1 MSPPPV
7 PRPCRAFLDDF
18 SAFVDGHVPPARR
31 AEIQAHVDCCQR
43 CLDHLTAYRR
53 GVTVLRS
60 IEADAPGDF
69 WERLERRIW
78 PEDALTVVNGGQAER
93 RSVGRW
99 PGPAVGL
106 AAAAVLAL
114 FVLLRGFGPEATSGT
129 LGPQRIQAS
138 VVMTVP
144 QVPDEVASQAL
155 ADGRDGQAAESA
167 SRSRRPRG
175 TAPVYPAATDPTDPA
190 AAALARVDSRATT
203 GFDSEIRRLRERVFE
218 RSLGRDRT
226 PTSLAMEGWMEKD
239 GWVEPVRLGGDWYRS
254 SLRRVPLVRPASAIM
269 PAPWNVDR
277 AVSLP

>member
-1 MSPPPV
+1 MSPSPV

-18 SAFVDGHVPPARR
+18 SAFVDGHVSPARR

-60 IEADAPGDF
+60 IEAGAPADF

-78 PEDALTVVNGGQAER
+78 PEDALTVVDGGRAQR
-93 RSVGRW
+93 QKVGRW

-114 FVLLRGFGPEATSGT
+114 FVFVRGFGPEATSRT
-129 LGPQRIQAS
+129 LGPQRVQAS

-144 QVPDEVASQAL
+144 EVPDE
-155 ADGRDGQAAESA
+155 SA
-167 SRSRRPRG
+167 SGTPAGRQDPAGSPSGVRSRSIAQTSP
-175 TAPVYPAATDPTDPA
+175 ASKEPVDPA
-190 AAALARVDSRATT
+190 EAALARVDSRAMT
-203 GFDSEIRRLRERVFE
+203 GFDREIRRLRERVFE
-218 RSLGRDRT
+218 GSLGRDRVSS
-226 PTSLAMEGWMEKD
+226 SLAMQGWIERE
-239 GWVEPVRLGGDWYRS
+239 GWVEPVRLGGDWSRTPV
-254 SLRRVPLVRPASAIM
+254 RRASLVRPASAIM
-269 PAPWNVDR
+269 PAPWNVDQ

>member
-1 MSPPPV
+1 MSPSAI

-18 SAFVDGHVPPARR
+18 SAFVDGHVSPARR

-60 IEADAPGDF
+60 MEASAPADF

-78 PEDALTVVNGGQAER
+78 PQDALTVVDGGQAAR

-99 PGPAVGL
+99 PVPAVGL

-114 FVLLRGFGPEATSGT
+114 FVFVRGFGPESASRT

-144 QVPDEVASQAL
+144 EVPDETASLERA
-155 ADGRDGQAAESA
+155 GERDRGASA
-167 SRSRRPRG
+167 SSSRSRIVEKEPDLRE
-175 TAPVYPAATDPTDPA
+175 PADPA
-190 AAALARVDSRATT
+190 EAALARVDSRATT
-203 GFDSEIRRLRERVFE
+203 GFDREVRRLRERVFDGG
-218 RSLGRDRT
+218 LGRDRMAS
-226 PTSLAMEGWMEKD
+226 SLAMEGWIEKD
-239 GWVEPVRLGGDWYRS
+239 GWVEPVRLGGDWSRS
-254 SLRRVPLVRPASAIM
+254 PVRRVPLVRPASAIM
-269 PAPWNVDR
+269 PAPWNVDQ

>member
-1 MSPPPV
+1 MNPPAV
-7 PRPCRAFLDDF
+7 PGPCRAFLDDF
-18 SAFVDGHVPPARR
+18 SAFVDGHVSPARR

-60 IEADAPGDF
+60 IEAGAPGDF

-78 PEDALTVVNGGQAER
+78 PEDGLAVVNGGGAER
-93 RSVGRW
+93 RRVGRW

-114 FVLLRGFGPEATSGT
+114 FVFVRGFGPDATPRA

-144 QVPDEVASQAL
+144 EVPDERGVLAL
-155 ADGRDGQAAESA
+155 ADARDQSA
-167 SRSRRPRG
+167 GDSSSRPRAVAETESEYG
-175 TAPVYPAATDPTDPA
+175 EAADPGDPA
-190 AAALARVDSRATT
+190 EAAMARVDSRATT

-218 RSLGRDRT
+218 GSLGRDRT
-226 PTSLAMEGWMEKD
+226 PSSLAMEGWMERD
-239 GWVEPVRLGGDWYRS
+239 GWVEPVRLGGDWSRTPV
-254 SLRRVPLVRPASAIM
+254 RRVPLVRTASAIM
-269 PAPWNVDR
+269 PAPWNVDQ